1 MFTEEETN
9 LIFNVFK
16 DVTKESTNDEVSR
29 LAKKMEVLEKMKEVN
44 KEYTSK
50 LEELQNELKELDKK
64 EK

>member
-44 KEYTSK
+44 NEYTSK